1 MIFHCFF
8 LLSNMKNFNERL
20 LNVLS
25 KITKSG
31 TQNYNKFSIKRSGG
45 FVGDA
50 YEHFNIY
57 VNNIEVVSLR
67 YDNVYSECGDCEYV
81 LSFGETINSEAKILV
96 KKELEKII
104 LYEEKIIKE
113 NKEKKELEDRLLK
126 KKIYDEHSRIVI
138 SKLSK

>member
-1 MIFHCFF
+1 M
-8 LLSNMKNFNERL
+8 NNFNERL
-20 LNVLS
+20 FNVLS
-25 KITKSG
+25 ETTKSG
-31 TQNYNKFSIKRSGG
+31 IQNYNKFSIKRSGG

-67 YDNVYSECGDCEYV
+67 YDNVYSECGECGDCEYV

-113 NKEKKELEDRLLK
+113 NKEKKELEYRLLK